1 MSVSGEI
8 PDDIAISP
16 LRIVKGSVRLSVIE
30 RRPTRVIIPG
40 DRELVLRLSR
50 KRLAILLI
58 TGSASASIF
67 TGIDTLFVFIKFQ
80 RA

>member
-1 MSVSGEI
+1 MSVGGEI

-16 LRIVKGSVRLSVIE
+16 LRIVKVSVRLSVIE
-30 RRPTRVIIPG
+30 RRPTRLIIP
-40 DRELVLRLSR
+40 DASELVLRLSR

-67 TGIDTLFVFIKFQ
+67 TGIDTLFDFFKFQ
-80 RA
+80 IA